1 MKKNIIIL
9 WIISLI
15 ATISVAVYQ
24 RITGPTYPK
33 NVKFQVNNN
42 EYKVKF
48 PRSAENNSDC
58 KIVLPIKDDIKVYLM
73 WKRYKT
79 KDTFQLVEF
88 KKVDGEMVAFLP
100 KQPPAGK
107 LQYNIQIV
115 NKDKIQ
121 KISDEDIIIRFKGV
135 VPNYVLIP
143 HIIFMFVSLL
153 FSFRAGLS
161 HFFKDDNK
169 NQFYVLLTLI
179 TLIVGGF
186 LLGPIMQK
194 YAFGEYWTGFPFG
207 IDLTDNK
214 TLLTLIIWLVVYYL
228 GKKIKENSKKY
239 ALVGLIIMVMMYL
252 IPHSTLGS
260 ELDYNKLDK
269 QKIEKVTKQ
278 NEQ

>member
-179 TLIVGGF
+179 TLIIGGF

-228 GKKIKENSKKY
+228 GNKIKENSKKY

-260 ELDYNKLDK
+260 ELDYYKLDK

>member
-179 TLIVGGF
+179 TLIIGGF

-214 TLLTLIIWLVVYYL
+214 TLLTFIIWLVVYYL
-228 GKKIKENSKKY
+228 GNKIKENSKKY